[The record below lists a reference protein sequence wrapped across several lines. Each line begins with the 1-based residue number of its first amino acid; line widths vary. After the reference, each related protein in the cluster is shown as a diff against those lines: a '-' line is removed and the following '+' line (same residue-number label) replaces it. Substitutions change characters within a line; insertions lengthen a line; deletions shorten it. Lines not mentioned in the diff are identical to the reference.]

1 MKNKIFIFSLMLFI
15 GSFSLNAAKSES
27 LFGADRRAEP
37 KVFVNNRVLAK
48 VNGKAITTYDLMKK
62 MDLTFYR
69 QYPQYAN
76 SVVAR
81 SQYYDMSWKYVLEEL
96 IDKELILA
104 DAQESKVEV
113 TAGDVR
119 QEMESTFGPN
129 TIANLDKVGLTFD
142 EAAKIVEEE
151 MIMKRMVS
159 GRVHA
164 KALRQVTP
172 IKVRQAYEIYIQDP
186 ANARLAQWVYRVVT
200 IKDRT
205 LQKSEETAQ
214 SAHQLL
220 SAGVPLNQL
229 VAKMKEQKLIGRR
242 GKITVSNDVKNNE
255 QELSKAYKEALDPL
269 ESGMFSQPF
278 AHKSRA
284 DNGTVYRIL
293 YVQEKIPG
301 SLPTYK
307 EMEARLKNQL
317 LEQVVD
323 QETDSYLA
331 KLREHYHIRQEDL
344 NALLPADY
352 RPFTLK

>member
-1 MKNKIFIFSLMLFI
+1 MLFI
-15 GSFSLNAAKSES
+15 GSFSLEAAKNES
-27 LFGADRRAEP
+27 IFGADRRTEP

-48 VNGKAITTYDLMKK
+48 INGKPITTYDLMKK
-62 MDLTFYR
+62 MDLSFYR

-81 SQYYDMSWKYVLEEL
+81 SQYYDMSWKYALEEL

-113 TAGDVR
+113 TQGDVR
-119 QEMESTFGPN
+119 QEMETTFGPN

-142 EAAKIVEEE
+142 EAAKIVQEE

-159 GRVHA
+159 GRVYA

-172 IKVRQAYEIYIQDP
+172 AKVRQAYDAYIQDP

-200 IKDRT
+200 VKDRT
-205 LQKSEETAQ
+205 LPKSEETAQ
-214 SAHQLL
+214 AAYKLL
-220 SAGVPLNQL
+220 GEGVPLNQL

-242 GKITVSNDVKNNE
+242 GKVTISNDIKNNE
-255 QELSKAYKEALDPL
+255 QELSNVYKQALDPL
-269 ESGMFSQPF
+269 ETGMYSKPF
-278 AHKSRA
+278 AHKSRS

-307 EMEARLKNQL
+307 ELEMTLKNQL
-317 LEQVVD
+317 LDQVVD
-323 QETDSYLA
+323 QETESYLS
-331 KLREHYHIRQEDL
+331 KLREHYHVRPEDL
-344 NALLPADY
+344 NAVVPEDY
-352 RPFTLK
+352 RPFILK